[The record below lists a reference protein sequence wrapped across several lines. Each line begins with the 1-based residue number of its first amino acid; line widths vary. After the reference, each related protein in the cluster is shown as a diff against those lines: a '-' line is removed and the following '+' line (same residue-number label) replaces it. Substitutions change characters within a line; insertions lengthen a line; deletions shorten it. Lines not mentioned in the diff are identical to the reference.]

1 MDEKTLTLRKLCAD
15 DMFSMMRL
23 LSKIGVQDIKRC
35 FVVAAAKNA
44 LKGGEDVEGVG
55 MNVALELA
63 CLLLEKLPDCK
74 SEIYALLADLSGT
87 KAEEIAA
94 LDMGTFTNAVL
105 DLVTAE
111 DFRDFF
117 TAVMKRFK
125 REK

>member
-23 LSKIGVQDIKRC
+23 LFKIGVQDIKRC
-35 FVVAAAKNA
+35 FVAANVANA

-63 CLLLEKLPDCK
+63 GLLLEKLPDCK
-74 SEIYALLADLSGT
+74 DEIYALLADLSGT